1 MHRYEL
7 TPEQHIQPLCAGKA
21 SDVGRTA
28 RDNRL
33 FINAVLFIARSGCAW
48 RDLPERYGK
57 WNSVYQRFNR
67 WAKQGRWEAIFQT
80 LRQNDAPDLDWAMLD
95 TTRHSCSST
104 GGRAEKK
111 ASDYT
116 PCPEACIGRS
126 RGGLS
131 TKIHAVVDALGNPIR
146 FGLSSGQTAD
156 ICLASTLMH
165 GLKCKAIVADKA
177 YDCNAFIAELLK
189 LNPDMTIVIPSKR
202 NRRFA
207 RTLNK
212 ELYKDRNKIERF
224 FNCLK
229 HYRRI
234 ATRYDKTARNF
245 LAFIFLAS
253 SLILLL

>member
-1 MHRYEL
+1 M
-7 TPEQHIQPLCAGKA
+7 
-21 SDVGRTA
+21 
-28 RDNRL
+28 
-33 FINAVLFIARSGCAW
+33 FINR
-48 RDLPERYGK
+48 R
-57 WNSVYQRFNR
+57 
-67 WAKQGRWEAIFQT
+67 QGR
-80 LRQNDAPDLDWAMLD
+80 
-95 TTRHSCSST
+95 
-104 GGRAEKK
+104 KK
-111 ASDYT
+111 ASDHT

-126 RGGLS
+126 RGGLT
-131 TKIHAVVDALGNPIR
+131 TKIHAFVDALGNPIR

-165 GLKCKAIVADKA
+165 GLKCKAI

-212 ELYKDRNKIERF
+212 ELYKDRNKMERF